1 MEKEQGNEMIKS
13 FFRQCRNELR
23 ELRIMTER
31 AEWLRAS
38 LLPAAIRYKSVDVQ
52 TSGSGDQIGDVM
64 PEVAELDE
72 AIREQIATLT
82 QHQYKAQCI
91 INGLDDTRYRQLL
104 TLYYLDAR
112 LLTWDQVAEEMAYE
126 LGSIYNLHGDALAA
140 AEKAQVMK

>member
-1 MEKEQGNEMIKS
+1 MIKA
-13 FFRQCRNELR
+13 FFRECRKELK
-23 ELRIMTER
+23 ELQIMTER

-52 TSGSGDQIGDVM
+52 TSGSGDQIGNVM
-64 PEVAELDE
+64 PEVAELDG
-72 AIREQIATLT
+72 AIRERIATLAE
-82 QHQYKAQCI
+82 HQYKAQCI

-112 LLTWDQVAEEMAYE
+112 LLTWEQVADIMAYE

-140 AEKAQVMK
+140 AEKIKVMN

>member
-1 MEKEQGNEMIKS
+1 MIKT
-13 FFRQCRNELR
+13 FFRQCRKELK
-23 ELRIMTER
+23 ELQIMTER

-52 TSGSGDQIGDVM
+52 TSGSGDQIGNVM
-64 PEVAELDE
+64 PEVAELDG
-72 AIREQIATLT
+72 AIRERIATLAE
-82 QHQYKAQCI
+82 HQYRAQCI

-112 LLTWDQVAEEMAYE
+112 LLTWEQVADIMAYE

-140 AEKAQVMK
+140 AEKLR

>member
-1 MEKEQGNEMIKS
+1 MIKT
-13 FFRQCRNELR
+13 FFRQCRKELK
-23 ELRIMTER
+23 ELQIMTER

-52 TSGSGDQIGDVM
+52 TSGSGDQIGNVM
-64 PEVAELDE
+64 PEVAELDG
-72 AIREQIATLT
+72 AIRERIATLAE
-82 QHQYKAQCI
+82 HQYKAQCI

-112 LLTWDQVAEEMAYE
+112 LLTWEQVADIMAYE

-140 AEKAQVMK
+140 AEKLR

>member
-1 MEKEQGNEMIKS
+1 MIKQ
-13 FFRQCRNELR
+13 FFRECRR
-23 ELRIMTER
+23 ELKELQIMTER

-38 LLPAAIRYKSVDVQ
+38 LLPAAIRYKTIDVQ

-72 AIREQIATLT
+72 AIRERLATLA
-82 QHQYKAQCI
+82 QHQYRAQCI
-91 INGLDDTRYRQLL
+91 INALDDTRYRQLL

-112 LLTWDQVAEEMAYE
+112 LLTWDEVADAMAYE

-140 AEKAQVMK
+140 AEKTQVVK